1 MQSYERGAVRQQPA
15 RYPVQGRQTSNK
27 VGSPVTLPPK
37 KEVTLTESE
46 IKQFGNRNPRGY
58 QKLRILGK

>member
-1 MQSYERGAVRQQPA
+1 MNAGGAARAPVAQQ
-15 RYPVQGRQTSNK
+15 Q
-27 VGSPVTLPPK
+27 PK

-46 IKQFGNRNPRGY
+46 MKTYGNRCPRGY